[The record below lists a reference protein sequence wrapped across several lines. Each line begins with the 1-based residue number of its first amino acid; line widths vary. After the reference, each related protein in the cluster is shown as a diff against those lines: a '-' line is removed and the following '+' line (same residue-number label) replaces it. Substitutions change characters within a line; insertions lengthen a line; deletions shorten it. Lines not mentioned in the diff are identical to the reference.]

1 MSPPEIV
8 AAFSRQV
15 LEYMEA
21 GGVVMWPLSGLSL
34 VMWCL
39 IIERVAYISSLY
51 RTPMSFSEAAAC
63 VAQGQMPAGEQRSGA
78 IFQLTSAFLAAR
90 CGDPRLDCRILDE
103 HVRRLNQ
110 TLTNRLALIGV
121 LGAIAPLLGLLG
133 TVIGMITTFDVMAI
147 YGTGNAKA
155 MAAGISE
162 ALITTQTGLLV
173 AIPGLYMKN
182 FLERRSRN
190 LAKKI
195 TSAGLYLQRQLSSGD
210 SPHGLNPER
219 A

>member
-1 MSPPEIV
+1 MILSDSFTSFIEG
-8 AAFSRQV
+8 V
-15 LEYMEA
+15 LSYMDA
-21 GGVVMWPLSGLSL
+21 GGIVMWPLGLLSL
-34 VMWCL
+34 LMWCL
-39 IIERVAYISSLY
+39 IIERLAYISSLY
-51 RTPMSFSEAAAC
+51 RKPMSFSEAATCIANC
-63 VAQGQMPAGEQRSGA
+63 RMPDGECRTGA
-78 IFQLTSAFLAAR
+78 IFRLTAAFLATR
-90 CGDPRLDCRILDE
+90 SGNPRLDCRILE
-103 HVRRLNQ
+103 ENVLRLNQ
-110 TLTNRLALIGV
+110 TLTHRLALIGV

-133 TVIGMITTFDVMAI
+133 TVTGMITTFDVMAV

-195 TSAGLYLQRQLSSGD
+195 TSASLYLQRQLSSGE
-210 SPHGLNPER
+210 SLQR
-219 A
+219 